1 MRGGDP
7 MPPELAKGKWLMP
20 WDSKSLVQQIE
31 LGEDSRVE
39 FEEAGFAG
47 NRVRAPRRETVSS
60 AGGPL
65 AGAQVIAL
73 YPNKTWMEGTTDTF
87 GRVTFGF
94 HSELPI
100 TVFCAA
106 PGHGGHVE
114 RDWRPPKPLSVQLD
128 PLPRGGS
135 VVFTEQAGR
144 LPGLTGRLNPTLDN
158 LDRMYLYAANVA
170 IEAGRQQPVHFK
182 LNQPLRLTDVNGF
195 ECIVRFIEMIGK
207 SALLEYEP
215 PPAPGVPLS

>member
-65 AGAQVIAL
+65 AGAQVVAL

-87 GRVTFGF
+87 GRVTLGSTRSFPSPSSAPRQGM
-94 HSELPI
+94 
-100 TVFCAA
+100 AA
-106 PGHGGHVE
+106 MWSGIGG
-114 RDWRPPKPLSVQLD
+114 RRNPSPCSSTPC
-128 PLPRGGS
+128 RG
-135 VVFTEQAGR
+135 
-144 LPGLTGRLNPTLDN
+144 
-158 LDRMYLYAANVA
+158 AA
-170 IEAGRQQPVHFK
+170 R
-182 LNQPLRLTDVNGF
+182 
-195 ECIVRFIEMIGK
+195 
-207 SALLEYEP
+207 
-215 PPAPGVPLS
+215 